1 MNCTERFVHRNLPRS
16 GQQPLWYRSLP
27 LAGCRVIILLALD
40 VHDVRDVGQ
49 GKAMGRNT
57 GFGGR
62 DDSGNST
69 LP

>member
-1 MNCTERFVHRNLPRS
+1 MALNVSYIEISLAAASSHCE
-16 GQQPLWYRSLP
+16 YRSLP